1 MSLAQKHDTRNR
13 MSADSEK
20 SQHWSKKVGIV
31 SRADCTEIKLRKPK
45 ATGLTFLE
53 DFTLEHC
60 LHGLRIKTIEIAGI
74 F

>member
-1 MSLAQKHDTRNR
+1 MSFAQKHDTRNR

-20 SQHWSKKVGIV
+20 SQHWSKKIGIV
-31 SRADCTEIKLRKPK
+31 PRADCSEITPGKPQ
-45 ATGLTFLE
+45 ATRLTFLE

-60 LHGLRIKTIEIAGI
+60 LHSLRITAIEIAGI